1 MRVSYKTVSGGIIFI
16 EGASET
22 ASLQKRC
29 AGKEFKRENMVN
41 TIYELAWIFFI
52 YSFIGWCGEVIV
64 AAVNRHKFVNRG
76 FIAGPLCPIYGTGA
90 VAVAVFLPE
99 LKENLIFLFIGGMIV
114 TSFVEYITGR
124 LMEKIL
130 HKKWW
135 DYSDQKFHL
144 DGYICLRV
152 SALWGV
158 CSVLMIYFLNP
169 FFCGLVNMIPR
180 LIGEVILWVL
190 LGLLIADGLGSGI
203 AVLEL
208 KRKKGR
214 IEQITEELQKT
225 SKFLENA
232 LTKRIQKRLVKA
244 FPNIETKKDAEQEE
258 KFAEGCGFFKLA
270 SLFIIG
276 AFIGDIVETIFCLI
290 TTGRL
295 MSRSSLVFGQFSI
308 VWGIACAL
316 LTWILYRYRD
326 KSNWFIFLFGTIL
339 GGAYEYICSVFT
351 EIAFGTVFWDY
362 SKIPFNLGGRI
373 NLLYCFF
380 WGFAAVIWMKA
391 VYPFLSRQIERLP
404 KKAGRIICSLLLV
417 VLTADMALSF
427 AALARYGERQEGKE
441 GNGVIAEKLDEYF
454 PDQFIEKRYEN
465 LKIAK

>member
-1 MRVSYKTVSGGIIFI
+1 M
-16 EGASET
+16 
-22 ASLQKRC
+22 
-29 AGKEFKRENMVN
+29 
-41 TIYELAWIFFI
+41 
-52 YSFIGWCGEVIV
+52 

-76 FIAGPLCPIYGTGA
+76 FIAGPLCPVYGTGA
-90 VAVAVFLPE
+90 AAVAVFLPE
-99 LKENLIFLFIGGMIV
+99 LESNPFFLFLGGMIV

-135 DYSDQKFHL
+135 DYSDQKIHL
-144 DGYICLRV
+144 DGYICLRNSV
-152 SALWGV
+152 LWGI

-169 FFCGLVNMIPR
+169 FLCGLVNMIPG
-180 LIGEVILWVL
+180 LIGEILLWVFF
-190 LGLLIADGLGSGI
+190 GLLVADSFGSGI

-214 IEQITEELQKT
+214 IEQITEELHKT

-232 LTKRIQKRLVKA
+232 LTKRIQNRLVKA
-244 FPNIETKKDAEQEE
+244 FPNIEKEKDAVQEE

-316 LTWILYRYRD
+316 LTWILYRYRE
-326 KSNWFIFLFGTIL
+326 KSNWSIFLFGTVL

-380 WGFAAVIWMKA
+380 WGFAAVVWMKV
-391 VYPFLSRQIERLP
+391 VYPFLSKQIERLP
-404 KKAGRIICSLLLV
+404 KKKGGVLCSILLLF
-417 VLTADMALSF
+417 LAADMAVSF
-427 AALARYGERQEGKE
+427 AALARYGERQNGKK
-441 GNGVIAEKLDEYF
+441 GTGVVAEMLDEYF
-454 PDQFIEKRYEN
+454 SDEFIEKRYEN
-465 LKIAK
+465 LKLAK